1 MYWVKINGKDSRDVD
16 GLFVASLPPITKPE
30 MRVESLVIDGKDGDK
45 LTQLGYSA
53 YDKELIIITLRDAD
67 IDEIIEYFEPEGEI
81 VFSNEPEKFYEYRLV
96 EQVDYEQVIKMR
108 KAEIEFHVQPHK
120 YPAEDR
126 ERLFDS
132 PTSPIKVT
140 NYGNELS
147 APIYTIT
154 GQGTVTLSLNGTP
167 VLAIAF
173 GAQES
178 TIKIDVAELEA
189 VAVPSG
195 AYVNRSISGN
205 YGSLKLKVGRNEI
218 AWTGGTISRLK
229 MEKFT
234 RWI

>member
-30 MRVESLVIDGKDGDK
+30 MRVEQLLIDGKDGDI
-45 LTQLGYSA
+45 TEPLGYAA
-53 YDKELIIITLRDAD
+53 YDKSIIVGTFRGAD
-67 IDEIIEYFEPEGEI
+67 IDAVIDYFQQEGEI
-81 VFSNEPEKFYEYRLV
+81 VFSNEPEKFYDYKLLS
-96 EQVDYEQVIKMR
+96 QVDYEQVIKMR
-108 KAEIEFHVQPHK
+108 KAEVIFHVQPHK

-126 ERLFDS
+126 ERLFDD

-140 NYGNELS
+140 NYGNEFS

-154 GQGTVTLSLNGTP
+154 GQGTVTLSLNGTA
-167 VLAIAF
+167 VLVIAF

-189 VAVPSG
+189 TAVPSG

-205 YGSLKLKVGRNEI
+205 YGNLKLKVGRNELS
-218 AWTGGTISRLK
+218 WTGGTISRLK